1 VPDAR
6 PFVIAVGGIP
16 GAGKTT
22 LARRLADALYVPLL
36 VRDEIKEGM
45 HVTVRSV
52 DPAEVRRFSDAAFRA
67 FWSTAANLAAAG
79 VSQVIEAAFHR
90 DFAAAEFERLDRCAD
105 VHLVWCRVE
114 PEVALSRYRARA
126 PLRHPAHADDEYAV
140 RMSHPA
146 FDRSTYDPPPGAWP
160 LVEVDTTGADPVPS
174 VAELCSILT
183 GPGPSPRRARVT

>member
-45 HVTVRSV
+45 HVTARSAA
-52 DPAEVRRFSDAAFRA
+52 PADVRRFSEAAFRT
-67 FWSTAANLAAAG
+67 FWSTAANLAASG

-90 DFAAAEFERLDRCAD
+90 DHAAAEFERLGRCAE
-105 VHLVWCRVE
+105 VRLVWCRVD

-126 PLRHPAHADDEYAV
+126 PLRHPAHADVEYAE
-140 RMSHPA
+140 RMAHPA
-146 FDRSTYDPPPGAWP
+146 FDRSTYDPPPGPWP
-160 LVEVDTTGADPVPS
+160 IVEVDTTERDTVPALAD
-174 VAELCSILT
+174 LCTTLREGYET
-183 GPGPSPRRARVT
+183 R

>member
-6 PFVIAVGGIP
+6 PFLIAVGGIP

-22 LARRLADALYVPLL
+22 FARRLADALYMPLL

-45 HVTVRSV
+45 HVTARSV
-52 DPAEVRRFSDAAFRA
+52 DPAEVRRFADAAFRV

-90 DFAAAEFERLDRCAD
+90 DHAVAELERLDRCAD
-105 VHLVWCRVE
+105 VQLVWCDVD

-140 RMSHPA
+140 RMAHPA
-146 FDRSTYDPPPGAWP
+146 FDRSVYEPPAGPWP
-160 LVEVDTTGADPVPS
+160 LVRVDTTEWEPVP
-174 VAELCSILT
+174 ALADLCTMLREGYET
-183 GPGPSPRRARVT
+183 R

>member
-45 HVTVRSV
+45 HVTARSV
-52 DPAEVRRFSDAAFRA
+52 DPAEVRRFADAAFRA
-67 FWSTAANLAAAG
+67 FWSTTANLAAAG

-90 DFAAAEFERLDRCAD
+90 DHAGTELEQLGRCAD
-105 VHLVWCRVE
+105 VRLVWCCVD
-114 PEVALSRYRARA
+114 PEVALGRYRARA
-126 PLRHPAHADDEYAV
+126 PLRHPAHADAEYAE
-140 RMSHPA
+140 RMSHPT
-146 FDRSTYDPPPGAWP
+146 FDRSVYDPPAGPWP
-160 LVEVDTTGADPVPS
+160 LVVVDTSERDPVPS
-174 VAELCSILT
+174 VADVCTALRESYE
-183 GPGPSPRRARVT
+183 PV